1 MANMETNADI
11 LLSIV
16 DLNRSKAH
24 LLEQMR
30 NLELANQTENLAQL
44 IDVYELI
51 CGTINQKLKR
61 IDFRRKVELSNVLVD
76 LNQSLCESNMAFE
89 VDLCAML
96 KGSEHERIIF
106 RTLFDLWNG
115 EIPLEFYESFGR
127 IENDFIQMLSHLGI
141 QIEEETMPYE
151 DVKTINQYIQTIY
164 FVIESNLR
172 QPGLSP
178 KVKKEL
184 LQLKY
189 NAIFLFDVIEERQ
202 LMIRFSPSKEPA
214 LTDQT
219 SIETTGISLKKY
231 LKHLDNTMMVLLNEA
246 CSKFNNEDTN
256 LNMLDKI
263 RLQSCVV
270 LLSNKKTVLNVLHD
284 SSIWDTIQTFSSD
297 EYQYQRKYLK
307 ILKYIKCLFSIILFS
322 MKTCYNEYGEM
333 IWQK

>member
-51 CGTINQKLKR
+51 CSTINQKLKR
-61 IDFRRKVELSNVLVD
+61 INLNKKVELSNVLGD

-151 DVKTINQYIQTIY
+151 DVKTINQYMITDYIQTIY

-172 QPGLSP
+172 QSGLSP

-219 SIETTGISLKKY
+219 SIETTGISFKKY
-231 LKHLDNTMMVLLNEA
+231 LEYLDTTMIVLLKEA
-246 CSKFNNEDTN
+246 FSKINKKDIN
-256 LNMLDKI
+256 LDILDKI
-263 RLQSCVV
+263 RLQSSVA
-270 LLSNKKTVLNVLHD
+270 LLSNKRVILNILHD
-284 SSIWDTIQTFSSD
+284 TSTYHTSNEQEMLFMQEIRNTIQTFSD
-297 EYQYQRKYLK
+297 TEYQYQRKYPK
-307 ILKYIKCLFSIILFS
+307 I
-322 MKTCYNEYGEM
+322 
-333 IWQK
+333 